1 MALHCCQWV
10 WWIVAVVAAGG
21 DGVVVVVVT
30 AVWEIRMLL
39 IGVGIEKGKDG

>member
-39 IGVGIEKGKDG
+39 IGFGIE